1 MFRYPLCPGILCVQ
15 VSLVFKYPLC
25 SSIPCVQVS
34 LVFRYPLCSS
44 IPCVQVTLVSVERE
58 LSSIE
63 STGTCAN
70 VSRGDSVAIALKSV
84 IIGQ

>member
-1 MFRYPLCPGILCVQ
+1 VFRYPLCSGIPIVQ
-15 VSLVFKYPLC
+15 VSLVFSYPL
-25 SSIPCVQVS
+25 
-34 LVFRYPLCSS
+34 FSS

-70 VSRGDSVAIALKSV
+70 VSRGDSVSIALKSV
-84 IIGQ
+84 IVGQ